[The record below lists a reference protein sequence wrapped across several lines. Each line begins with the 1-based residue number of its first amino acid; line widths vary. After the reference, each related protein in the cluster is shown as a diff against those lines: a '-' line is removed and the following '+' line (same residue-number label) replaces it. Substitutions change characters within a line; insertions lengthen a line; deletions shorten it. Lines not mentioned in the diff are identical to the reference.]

1 MIIRIDE
8 EIMEQLIYLIR
19 CYYRDVKRSQ
29 HDSDRVSLKWDILE
43 QGEVDRVR
51 LFIGDY
57 LEDYFRTSA
66 DLSAYMRPRIM
77 KWLKRNKP
85 EALI

>member
-1 MIIRIDE
+1 MRTRIDE
-8 EIMEQLIYLIR
+8 EIMEQLVHLVR
-19 CYYRDVKRSQ
+19 CYHMDVKRSQ

-43 QGEVDRVR
+43 QGEVDRVC
-51 LFIGDY
+51 LFIGDD
-57 LEDYFRTSA
+57 LVDYFRTSA